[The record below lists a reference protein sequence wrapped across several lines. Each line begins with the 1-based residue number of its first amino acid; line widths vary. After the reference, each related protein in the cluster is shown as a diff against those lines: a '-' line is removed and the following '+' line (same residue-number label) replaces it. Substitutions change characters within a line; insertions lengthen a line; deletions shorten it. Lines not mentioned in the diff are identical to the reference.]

1 MDKQALDPL
10 GEIYRIHQER
20 SEKIA
25 QKYKKL
31 TIAIRYWL
39 LGKGYLKALKA
50 MEFARKYH
58 IGKRKDGMT
67 PEFQHQL
74 EIVSYLRTLDVMD
87 LELVITAT
95 FLHDVLEDYDV
106 EQGTIIDE
114 FGEDVNDVVWLLTKT
129 YKGAKKTPAQ
139 YFEGISGCP
148 RASLIKGADRVNN
161 MGSMVGAFTLNGQ
174 KHYVTEVENHFFPML
189 KIARQAFPQQESAY
203 ENIKLILENQ
213 VRLVKSLHL
222 EIEKKKYIPIEKD
235 GKMPG
240 LEIGGI
246 KVFGGNN
253 EPNAAGPTMDASPN
267 I

>member
-1 MDKQALDPL
+1 MSHEQLDPMD
-10 GEIYRIHQER
+10 EINRIHRER

-25 QKYKKL
+25 QKHKKL

-58 IGKRKDGMT
+58 VGKRKDGMT

-74 EIVSYLRTLDVMD
+74 EIVSYLRTLSLID

-106 EQGTIIDE
+106 EQETIIDE
-114 FGEDVNDVVWLLTKT
+114 FGENVNEIVWLLTKT
-129 YKGAKKTPAQ
+129 YKGSKKTPAQ
-139 YFEGISGCP
+139 YFEGISECP
-148 RASLIKGADRVNN
+148 HSSVIKGADRVNN
-161 MGSMVGAFTLNGQ
+161 LGSMVGAFTLGGQ
-174 KHYVTEVENHFFPML
+174 KHYVTEVENYFFPML

-203 ENIKLILENQ
+203 ENIKLIMENQ
-213 VRLVKSLHL
+213 VRLVKSLHI
-222 EIEKKKYIPIEKD
+222 EIENKKYIPVGKD
-235 GKMPG
+235 GSMPG
-240 LEIGGI
+240 SENGIIGA
-246 KVFGGNN
+246 FDGNKN
-253 EPNAAGPTMDASPN
+253 VEACGPTMDASPH